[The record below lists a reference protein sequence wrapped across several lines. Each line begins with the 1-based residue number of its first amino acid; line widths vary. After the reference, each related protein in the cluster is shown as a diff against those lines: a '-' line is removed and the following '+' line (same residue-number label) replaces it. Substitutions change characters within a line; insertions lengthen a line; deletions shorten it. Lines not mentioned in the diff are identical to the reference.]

1 MSNSKI
7 SRKQD
12 KTREKLWIKGDI
24 PNYLCNAIKV
34 SLPDEVIITP
44 EKTADKKKLNNLIVG
59 DSDVL
64 NIFDRGYVDYKL
76 FDEYCKKVPY
86 L

>member
-1 MSNSKI
+1 
-7 SRKQD
+7 
-12 KTREKLWIKGDI
+12 
-24 PNYLCNAIKV
+24 V